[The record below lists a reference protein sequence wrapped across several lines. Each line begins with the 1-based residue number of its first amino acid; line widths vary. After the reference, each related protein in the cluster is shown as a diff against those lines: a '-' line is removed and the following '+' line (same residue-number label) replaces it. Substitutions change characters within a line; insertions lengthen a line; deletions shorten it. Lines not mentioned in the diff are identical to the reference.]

1 LIEKAIVELLT
12 LADTLAGNRI
22 APLALDR
29 DPGLPFV
36 TYQRIST
43 PRELS
48 HDGDQHYA
56 EARVQINAWA
66 TRTDTASGY
75 LQAKQLADEVR
86 QTLHGFKGTA
96 GGVTVGMILITNDRD
111 DRDPQRSL
119 ERVMLDA
126 VGNYQE

>member
-1 LIEKAIVELLT
+1 MELLT
-12 LADTLAGNRI
+12 LADTLAGNRV
-22 APLALDR
+22 APLVLDR
-29 DPGLPFV
+29 APDMPFI

-56 EARVQINAWA
+56 EFRVQVNCWA

-75 LQAKQLADEVR
+75 LQVKQLAEETR
-86 QTLHGFKGTA
+86 AALHGFKGTA
-96 GGVTVGMILITNDRD
+96 GGVTVGMMLVTNDRD
-111 DRDPQRSL
+111 DRDPQRTL
-119 ERVMLDA
+119 ERVSVDC